1 MALEHFITECR
12 NTNKRLIKQELVSLY
27 TAKYPALKQMLT
39 FCYEPFRMYHINTK
53 RMIVPPPGKEGAID
67 VWADF
72 EFVLQEM
79 ERQFSI
85 MKNRAMLS
93 SLLARCN
100 PETQELFLGIANKDL
115 KAGFSAKIVNKVL
128 PGLVNVFDVALAQ
141 LYDPNKTY
149 NDLPHWWA
157 SKKLNGMRLV
167 AMYLEEKW
175 IVRTRNGKNI
185 TDRVKHLFPS
195 FEKARQKG
203 GYTFLD
209 GEGYAH
215 GIDPSRIA
223 GDILG
228 GEMDCSYVDFQVFA
242 MGRNAAKFLQ
252 GDPTDITYPEQE
264 VQCDLI
270 TFVSHIDIPNDSKRI
285 IAFAKRMEDEGYEGA
300 MLRNPD
306 VPYALGRTNK
316 MLKVKTWLLDKE
328 KRREEALAVTCIA
341 IKSSEQWRASKE
353 DDKMIKV
360 RTMESIEYEAPD
372 GTTGKVGSG
381 YTHIQR
387 DEIHKNKSTYIGQKL
402 DINFQQTGSKGG
414 KIFPI
419 FAIWRF
425 DL

>member
-12 NTNKRLIKQELVSLY
+12 NTNKRLIKQELISLY
-27 TAKYPALKQMLT
+27 TAKYPALKQMLA

-53 RMIVPPPGKEGAID
+53 RMIVPPPGKEGAQD

-72 EFVLQEM
+72 SFVLLEM

-85 MKNRAMLS
+85 MKNKVMLS
-93 SLLARCN
+93 ALLARCN
-100 PETQELFLGIANKDL
+100 PETQELFLGIAGKDL
-115 KAGFSAKIVNKVL
+115 KAGFSTKIVNLVL

-141 LYDPNKTY
+141 LYEPTKTY

-157 SKKLNGMRLV
+157 SKKLNGMRVVML
-167 AMYLEEKW
+167 YLNREW
-175 IVRTRNGKNI
+175 RARTRNGKDI

-195 FEKARQKG
+195 LEKARKKW

-209 GEGYAH
+209 GEAYAH
-215 GIDPSRIA
+215 GVDASRIA

-228 GEMDCSYVDFQVFA
+228 DRDCCYLDLHVFA
-242 MGRNAAKFLQ
+242 VGRNAEKFLQ

-264 VQCDLI
+264 VQCDRI
-270 TFVSHIDIPNDSKRI
+270 VFVSHAKIPNNPKRI
-285 IAFAKRMEDEGYEGA
+285 IAYAKRLEEDGYEGA
-300 MLRNPD
+300 MLRNPE
-306 VPYALGRTNK
+306 VPYSLGRSNK
-316 MLKVKTWLLDKE
+316 MLKVKTWLLDPD
-328 KRREEALAVTCIA
+328 KRREDALTVTCID
-341 IKSSEQWRASKE
+341 IRSTEQWRVSKE
-353 DDKMIKV
+353 DDRMVKI

-381 YTHIQR
+381 FTHPQR

-402 DINFQQTGSKGG
+402 DINFQQSGSRGG

-419 FAIWRF
+419 FASWRG